1 MYMIGSFG
9 VSQNFQLYC
18 QLIDNAWDY
27 QNSKTAE

>member
-1 MYMIGSFG
+1 MYNVFG

-18 QLIDNAWDY
+18 QLIDNAWEY